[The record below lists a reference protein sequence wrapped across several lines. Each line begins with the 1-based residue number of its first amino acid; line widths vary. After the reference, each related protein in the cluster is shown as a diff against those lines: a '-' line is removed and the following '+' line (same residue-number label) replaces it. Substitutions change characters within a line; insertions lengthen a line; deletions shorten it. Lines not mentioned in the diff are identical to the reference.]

1 MLDAPLIPE
10 QIWAGDL
17 FDRQA
22 EAEQLI
28 AYIEAVVDRPIVR
41 EDKKAYTIAIDAQY
55 GEGKTYF
62 LKRLAQH
69 LAINHPV
76 AFVDA
81 WADDLADEPL
91 TALAAT
97 LKEAL
102 APFES
107 DPVVRERVKTFMAKT
122 GKVARIA
129 TLGLAKRAIGLAI
142 TAGAVDAASEVM
154 SGASDA
160 VASAINDATKDAV
173 STQTEEVE
181 AALRSLT
188 SHSMMEERV
197 ACFNEGKAA
206 VREMKQAL
214 SAIIAS
220 LEGQDKHRP
229 IIIVIDELDR
239 CRPTYAI
246 KVLEEIKHLF
256 DVPGLVFVMALH
268 SDQLARS
275 VSGAYGAT
283 FDGRSYLRRFVD
295 REFSLST
302 PPLYRLVKLLS
313 DQAGIGDPQIRFP
326 TVLNHEG
333 ERVRIDVAAIITH
346 YVKSYGLSA
355 RDTFALIDGLQTS
368 IALAGGK
375 RLEGGY
381 LLPLL
386 IGHLGGLPP
395 GELPKPLRTASF
407 QFIEVTNSRGENSI
421 VHTFESYAEQFSAA
435 AKLNNREV
443 NKIYGTDQDS
453 IAIRTIAT
461 SRDWNANPLPLWDIS
476 KYHELVRT
484 VGRFKSPALDLAET
498 GEQQVRWIY

>member
-1 MLDAPLIPE
+1 MLDAPLTPE
-10 QIWAGDL
+10 QIWNGDL
-17 FDRQA
+17 FDRKA

-107 DPVVRERVKTFMAKT
+107 DPVVQERVKTFMVKT

-154 SGASDA
+154 SGTSDA
-160 VASAINDATKDAV
+160 VATAINDATRDAV

-181 AALRSLT
+181 RALRSLT
-188 SHSMMEERV
+188 SHSLMEERV
-197 ACFNEGKAA
+197 ARFNEGKAA
-206 VREMKQAL
+206 VREMKEAL
-214 SAIIAS
+214 AAIIAS
-220 LEGQDKHRP
+220 LEGRDKHRP

-256 DVPGLVFVMALH
+256 DVPGLVFIMALH

-283 FDGRSYLRRFVD
+283 FDGRAYLRRFVD
-295 REFSLST
+295 REFALST

-313 DQAGIGDPQIRFP
+313 DQAGIGDPQLRFLP
-326 TVLNHEG
+326 VLNHEG
-333 ERVRIDVAAIITH
+333 ERARADVAAIISH
-346 YVKSYGLSA
+346 YIKSYGLSA
-355 RDTFALIDGLQTS
+355 RDAFALIDGLQTS
-368 IALAGGK
+368 IALAGGR

-386 IGHLGGLPP
+386 IGHLEGLPS
-395 GELPKPLRTASF
+395 GELPKPRRPASLRFFEMSGP
-407 QFIEVTNSRGENSI
+407 RGENSI

-435 AKLNNREV
+435 SKLNNRE
-443 NKIYGTDQDS
+443 IQELYGTDQES
-453 IAIRTIAT
+453 ISLRVIAT
-461 SRDWNANPLPLWDIS
+461 SRDWNIDPLPLWDIS
-476 KYHELVRT
+476 QYPALVRT
-484 VGRFKSPALDLAET
+484 VGRFRSPETDNVET
-498 GEQQVRWIY
+498 GEQQVRWIT